1 MKNTNNTLNSHQL
14 IDQIQASLEQDR
26 RKLQNQNDI
35 IAETKKKTITLSS
48 YSNTFRYFVKNQN
61 QILLL
66 FCKNSSCWLEIRKI
80 YKYDQ
85 VKRINFIFQKMNSNK
100 PIKYQLPNSI
110 WLNQQT
116 DKVINYLIQQLLCK

>member
-66 FCKNSSCWLEIRKI
+66 LCKNSSCWLEIRKI
-80 YKYDQ
+80 FKYDQ

>member
-66 FCKNSSCWLEIRKI
+66 FCKKSSC
-80 YKYDQ
+80 
-85 VKRINFIFQKMNSNK
+85 
-100 PIKYQLPNSI
+100 
-110 WLNQQT
+110 
-116 DKVINYLIQQLLCK
+116 